1 MNTPRCLLL
10 AFGFWVAGVLLIRFT
25 PWVWSEVDLWS
36 VVAFAVALPMAWLT
50 IWLAARLGAFVP
62 EQQARAVTFM
72 CWAALLMDGAA
83 LMWAPGLY
91 GQPPEALHRAAAF
104 LLWTF
109 GLTLAVGGRVPR
121 Q

>member
-25 PWVWSEVDLWS
+25 PWLWTEVGLWS
-36 VVAFAVALPMAWLT
+36 LVAFAAALPMAWLT

-62 EQQARAVTFM
+62 EQQARAVGFM
-72 CWAALLMDGAA
+72 CWAALLMDAVA

-91 GQPPEALHRAAAF
+91 GPPAEVLHRAAAF

-109 GLTLAVGGRVPR
+109 GVTLALGGRVR
-121 Q
+121 